1 MFKLRNPKN
10 LTDRM
15 ENWRNAGEHDKLG
28 FNWSIYENM
37 GQDIILNK

>member
-1 MFKLRNPKN
+1 
-10 LTDRM
+10 M

-37 GQDIILNK
+37 GQDIILNKMTKLIKFGLGENF